1 MDGEDVFGRKIT
13 VGYPHKFLE
22 RDKKEGSP
30 MKAQSGKKNTTF
42 YVSGKAFRLDLK
54 VNNPS
59 VCPSNGFEVRRPIF
73 LQMERPY
80 SF

>member
-13 VGYPHKFLE
+13 VGYPHKVLE

-30 MKAQSGKKNTTF
+30 MKAQSGKNNTF
-42 YVSGKAFRLDLK
+42 YLSGNAFRLNLK

-59 VCPSNGFEVRRPIF
+59 VCHCNGFEVRRPIF
-73 LQMERPY
+73 LQLEILCL
-80 SF
+80 F

>member
-13 VGYPHKFLE
+13 VGYPHRVLE

-42 YVSGKAFRLDLK
+42 YMSEKEFRLDLK
-54 VNNPS
+54 INNSS
-59 VCPSNGFEVRRPIF
+59 VCPCNGFEVSRPRFVQLEIPCLF
-73 LQMERPY
+73 
-80 SF
+80 